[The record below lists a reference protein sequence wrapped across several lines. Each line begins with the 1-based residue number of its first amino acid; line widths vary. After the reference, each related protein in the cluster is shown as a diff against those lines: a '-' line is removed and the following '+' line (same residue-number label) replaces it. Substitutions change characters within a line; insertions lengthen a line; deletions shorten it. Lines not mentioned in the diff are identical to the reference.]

1 MAIKLTVDTNEISI
15 IKLKC
20 KIKNALRSEKLNMN
34 PIILFFQVQPKFA
47 SHN

>member
-34 PIILFFQVQPKFA
+34 SIILFFKYKVFL
-47 SHN
+47 